1 MRVQFPPEVL
11 KSSIRKFR
19 AFFIIFVLNI
29 IYMNFF
35 SNFFIQLGK
44 TTLFQIVILFGMFF
58 ILGFLLYILS
68 YATRKVFLN
77 SGNQRIDIFFTGWI
91 GTPIHELGHALFCVL
106 FNHKIK
112 EIKLFK
118 PDKADGT
125 LGYVS
130 HSYDTK
136 NLYHTIG
143 NFFIG
148 IGPIILGTFTIIL
161 LVVFL
166 LPNSDDVLKLIKSN
180 AGITIDFSHF
190 FQSLLIFIKTIY
202 LMIKEIIS
210 LNNFNSWKFWLFL
223 YISLSVSSHMQL
235 SPPDLKTMFR
245 GLLVILG
252 VLVIIN
258 IMATIWQFN
267 INDFIIHNFKVGYIY
282 IFVMLAISIS
292 ILLFLTTY
300 LIIGLFYLINHKTLL
315 KPW

>member
-1 MRVQFPPEVL
+1 
-11 KSSIRKFR
+11 
-19 AFFIIFVLNI
+19 
-29 IYMNFF
+29 
-35 SNFFIQLGK
+35 
-44 TTLFQIVILFGMFF
+44 MFF